1 MVVIMLRQLLLVG
14 LLLLLAIHLPG
25 AHAQENALCHC
36 PVAPDA
42 ICDNH
47 SNIKIFNKT
56 LWLNCNFDLFIE
68 KEGGCSTKD
77 QPKDGPKGIYD
88 HYHYHHH
95 DNNDDYNYNYHH
107 NYHHNDDHYNNDH
120 DHHNDHHHNDHHY
133 NDHHYN
139 DHHHHNDH
147 HYNDHHHHN
156 DHHYNDHY
164 NDHYH
169 YNDNDDY
176 DYDYHN
182 YNVYMGSIWR
192 LRAQTG
198 CPEVHAAAQYYLHP
212 GHSYMSKDPRCRYH
226 HLYAIHLHQELG
238 SDDWFH
244 FTQEGPYYKPDKRL
258 RREVAVS
265 GAPIKR
271 IRLRQRSKRDDD
283 PNVFIYYPI
292 NPTYNPKCRRED
304 FDKLSANEL
313 ALASMKLHFG
323 CYEGTWC
330 EEQNAFPSEILAN
343 ASLARICYPRPL
355 KTYILGKGRYK
366 PWCTDPHGNQFEPK
380 NVASWGCM
388 VLPFC
393 KLDQPGEL
401 DEQKYLRPIA
411 ENGDLLNCMDICPRN
426 ANGRGLTD
434 KPDCR
439 PIPSN
444 PENDYFGVLKITE
457 KMDWCDVEKSRL
469 KDPWSLNPPCN
480 PIPQCRGN
488 VDGRAPDAR
497 DWRKNL
503 LYYQKNVA
511 GVPCVVYKQCSAL
524 TEEERLKYHC
534 VGSIVTTSTTKASTT
549 TTAKTTAK
557 TTTEK
562 PNDGLGDE

>member
-1 MVVIMLRQLLLVG
+1 MMLFG
-14 LLLLLAIHLPG
+14 LLLLIAMHLPG
-25 AHAQENALCHC
+25 AHAQEGCPEGYGRPLACFVVRDPEQRSIADNALCHC

-42 ICDNH
+42 VCDNH
-47 SNIKIFNKT
+47 SFIKT
-56 LWLNCNFDLFIE
+56 
-68 KEGGCSTKD
+68 
-77 QPKDGPKGIYD
+77 
-88 HYHYHHH
+88 
-95 DNNDDYNYNYHH
+95 
-107 NYHHNDDHYNNDH
+107 
-120 DHHNDHHHNDHHY
+120 
-133 NDHHYN
+133 
-139 DHHHHNDH
+139 
-147 HYNDHHHHN
+147 
-156 DHHYNDHY
+156 
-164 NDHYH
+164 
-169 YNDNDDY
+169 
-176 DYDYHN
+176 
-182 YNVYMGSIWR
+182 
-192 LRAQTG
+192 
-198 CPEVHAAAQYYLHP
+198 
-212 GHSYMSKDPRCRYH
+212 
-226 HLYAIHLHQELG
+226 
-238 SDDWFH
+238 
-244 FTQEGPYYKPDKRL
+244 
-258 RREVAVS
+258 
-265 GAPIKR
+265 
-271 IRLRQRSKRDDD
+271 
-283 PNVFIYYPI
+283 
-292 NPTYNPKCRRED
+292 
-304 FDKLSANEL
+304 ANEL

-393 KLDQPGEL
+393 KLDQPGEF
-401 DEQKYLRPIA
+401 DEQKYLRPVA

-426 ANGRGLTD
+426 ENGRGLTD

-444 PENDYFGVLKITE
+444 PENDYFGVLSITE
-457 KMDWCDVEKSRL
+457 KMDWCDAEKSTH

-488 VDGRAPDAR
+488 VEGRAPDAR

-503 LYYQKNVA
+503 LYYQKNVD

-524 TEEERLKYHC
+524 TEEERAKYHC
-534 VGSIVTTSTTKASTT
+534 VGSTMTTSTTKASTR

-562 PNDGLGDE
+562 PNDGLGDEVILIAALGGGLCVFIIVIIIVLCCCLKKKDKGPKGKKPIVDDMMNVGAGSAVVDLDVAPISNTEEGATDASESTGAKCNCSAIF